1 MIEFLLGMTSGRV
14 RDDLAAAIRKLD
26 AAQGVG
32 FASDH
37 PELVAVT
44 AILTTLDRYAPS
56 VDTHDGWEDSEAATI
71 TRGRELG
78 LEARPGES
86 LQDFRAR
93 IHAAKAINRALSGAK
108 IALQTSAAHCLTN
121 GLSGSLGIPRSDA
134 VPLDHKWKVGLP
146 NLVESLGA
154 TMMQSRIPFLCL
166 LGCYLNAA
174 PYKVC
179 ADLVEHLV
187 KIGYGEDLEGTLG
200 EIVDHGI

>member
-1 MIEFLLGMTSGRV
+1 MRKRKCSTKNHGVAGSSDLVLLL
-14 RDDLAAAIRKLD
+14 DAYLNQAAALIESLKSEQ
-26 AAQGVG
+26 AEAWETSET
-32 FASDH
+32 AM
-37 PELVAVT
+37 VAK
-44 AILTTLDRYAPS
+44 
-56 VDTHDGWEDSEAATI
+56 
-71 TRGRELG
+71 GRELG

-93 IHAAKAINRALSGAK
+93 IHAANAINHALSGAR
-108 IALQTSAAHCLTN
+108 AVQTSAA
-121 GLSGSLGIPRSDA
+121 SSFVGSVKRDLCVSRTDA
-134 VPLDHKWKVGLP
+134 NALDHKWKVGLP

-174 PYKVC
+174 PHKVS